1 MTKTSSQTKPATV
14 AAAPTQAGETTQR
27 KLALSLGSSA
37 VWTERML
44 DTLERGIKGG
54 HWYSLIDKVWNESH
68 LLMAAWSV
76 LRKDGAAGV
85 DGQGGA
91 LRAAHLHETVGE
103 LARLLK
109 AERYEPRP
117 VKRVWIDKLGSSEK
131 RPLGIPT
138 VRDRVEAGSEIARE
152 LYLALTLDRASEC
165 FAVIASTDGGMDIE
179 AVAAKTPERIH
190 TEFVDPVVGLQAF
203 QIRKIARALQ
213 LDAPQSQRL
222 DVFLRGL
229 YRLFV
234 EKDASLV
241 EINPLVVTKQGEL
254 FALDGKLNFDD
265 NALYRHAEIAALRD
279 PEEEDPR
286 ERAAK
291 EIDLAYVGLD
301 GDVGCMV
308 NGAGLAMATLD
319 MITVCGGRPANF
331 LDAGGGADKE
341 KVKEAFKLI
350 LRDEKVRAILV
361 NIFGGIV
368 RCDLIAEGVVAAA
381 AELGV
386 KVPLIVRLQGTN
398 AEEGRKILA
407 ESGLDITPADTLR
420 EAGEKAVAAARGK

>member
-1 MTKTSSQTKPATV
+1 LNVHEYQAKALFRDFGV
-14 AAAPTQAGETTQR
+14 AVP
-27 KLALSLGSSA
+27 
-37 VWTERML
+37 
-44 DTLERGIKGG
+44 D
-54 HWYSLIDKVWNESH
+54 
-68 LLMAAWSV
+68 
-76 LRKDGAAGV
+76 
-85 DGQGGA
+85 
-91 LRAAHLHETVGE
+91 GE
-103 LARLLK
+103 LATTPAEAETAAKRLGVPVVVVK
-109 AERYEPRP
+109 AQVHAGGRGKGGGIQLAKSPAEAKQRASEILGMTLVTHQTGPEG
-117 VKRVWIDKLGSSEK
+117 KL
-131 RPLGIPT
+131 
-138 VRDRVEAGSEIARE
+138 VRKVYVEAGSEIARE

-165 FAVIASTDGGMDIE
+165 FAVIASTAGGMDIE
-179 AVAAKTPERIH
+179 EVAAKTPERIH
-190 TEFVDPVVGLQAF
+190 TELVDPLVGLQGY
-203 QIRKIARALQ
+203 QIRKIARALE
-213 LDAPQSQRL
+213 LDAPQSGRL
-222 DVFLRGL
+222 DAFLRGL

-241 EINPLVVTKQGEL
+241 EINPLVVTQQGEL

-265 NALYRHAEIAALRD
+265 NALYRHPDVAALRD

-331 LDAGGGADKE
+331 LDAGGGADKA

-350 LRDEKVRAILV
+350 LRDPNVRAILV

-386 KVPLIVRLQGTN
+386 KVPLVVRLQGTN
-398 AEEGRKILA
+398 AAEGRKILA
-407 ESGLDITPADTLR
+407 DSKLDITPAETLR
-420 EAGEKAVAAARGK
+420 EAAEKAVAAARGR

>member
-1 MTKTSSQTKPATV
+1 MNVHEYQAKSLFRQFGVAVPEGQLATTPAEAEAV
-14 AAAPTQAGETTQR
+14 AKQLGAPLVVVKAQVHAGGR
-27 KLALSLGSSA
+27 GKGGGIKLAKSPGEAKQQASEILG
-37 VWTERML
+37 M
-44 DTLERGIKGG
+44 TLVTYQTGPEGKLVR
-54 HWYSLIDKVWNESH
+54 KV
-68 LLMAAWSV
+68 
-76 LRKDGAAGV
+76 
-85 DGQGGA
+85 
-91 LRAAHLHETVGE
+91 
-103 LARLLK
+103 
-109 AERYEPRP
+109 Y
-117 VKRVWIDKLGSSEK
+117 
-131 RPLGIPT
+131 
-138 VRDRVEAGSEIARE
+138 VEAGSEIARE
-152 LYLALTLDRASEC
+152 LYLALTLDRASES
-165 FAVIASTDGGMDIE
+165 FAVIASTEGGMDIE

-190 TEFVDPVVGLQAF
+190 TELVDPLVGLQAY

-213 LDAPQSQRL
+213 LDAALGQRL
-222 DVFLRGL
+222 DAFLRGL
-229 YRLFV
+229 YRLFI

-241 EINPLVVTKQGEL
+241 EINPLVVTQQGEL

-265 NALYRHAEIAALRD
+265 NALYRHPDVAALRD
-279 PEEEDPR
+279 PDEEDPR

-350 LRDEKVRAILV
+350 LRDPKVRAILV

-381 AELGV
+381 GELGV
-386 KVPLIVRLQGTN
+386 KVPLVVRLQGTN
-398 AEEGRKILA
+398 AEQGRKILA
-407 ESGLDITPADTLR
+407 ESKLDITSAETLR
-420 EAGEKAVAAARGK
+420 EAAEKAVAAARGR